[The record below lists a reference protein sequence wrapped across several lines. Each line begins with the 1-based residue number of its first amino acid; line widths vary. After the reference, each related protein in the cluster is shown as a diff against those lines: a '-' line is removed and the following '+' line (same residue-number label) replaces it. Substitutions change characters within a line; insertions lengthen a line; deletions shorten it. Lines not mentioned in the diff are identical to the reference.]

1 MSTCTTHSAF
11 VFLPISSLT
20 ALLSYQII
28 DAAEKKRKSLEQ
40 SRLST
45 SFFAQIPAKTN
56 QSLRTFPFRKLLC
69 FYSPYDICKQ
79 YSIDVFHAQAF
90 V

>member
-11 VFLPISSLT
+11 VFLPIFSLT
-20 ALLSYQII
+20 ALPSYQII

-56 QSLRTFPFRKLLC
+56 KACERFR
-69 FYSPYDICKQ
+69 FAS
-79 YSIDVFHAQAF
+79 FFAF
-90 V
+90 IRRMIFVNNIA